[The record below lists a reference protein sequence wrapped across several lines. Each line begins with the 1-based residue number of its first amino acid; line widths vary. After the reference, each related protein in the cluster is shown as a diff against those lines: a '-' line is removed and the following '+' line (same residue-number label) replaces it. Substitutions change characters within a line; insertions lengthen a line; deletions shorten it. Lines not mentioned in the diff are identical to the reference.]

1 MYRTEDRQLSSRV
14 EGLDGLRALAA
25 LMVLVSHSKLGSS
38 SWGAAGVWLFFIL
51 SGYLLGPS
59 LLANPTIKFFQSTVA
74 FYIKRFF
81 RIIPTY
87 YAAVFLYSIFIWPDD
102 HVFLDHVIF
111 KEAFWLFWSVK
122 TELFFYLFLP
132 IIILP
137 LMLSKSIN
145 YQVMILFFLFFI
157 TYYLF
162 EKNSFFEIT
171 AFQKN
176 SNMRLYFLPFIIGI
190 ILSFIPKVNH
200 DNYSQIA
207 WFLSL
212 SGLFFLCQDFSFLSD
227 FREFIGIPTER
238 VAWINRMPVYILCAF
253 LIYLSA
259 NNKNWLLN
267 NQVVVSIGK
276 SGYSF
281 YLWHTFV
288 LVMLRRNGVPDGLL
302 LFVAGLFFT
311 AIIAYFSCRYIEIP
325 TQIMG
330 NRIATKIMP
339 AIHGQKNNK

>member
-1 MYRTEDRQLSSRV
+1 MSSRV

-59 LLANPTIKFFQSTVA
+59 LLANPSIKFFQSTTA

-81 RIIPTY
+81 RIIPAY
-87 YAAVFLYSIFIWPDD
+87 YTAVLLYSIFIWSNDNVFFD
-102 HVFLDHVIF
+102 HVVF

-137 LMLSKSIN
+137 LILSKSIN
-145 YQVMILFFLFFI
+145 YQFMVLFCLFFI

-162 EKNSFFEIT
+162 EKNSFFEII

-190 ILSFIPKVNH
+190 ILSFIPKINH
-200 DNYSQIA
+200 DNYSQLT
-207 WFLSL
+207 WFLSFL
-212 SGLFFLCQDFSFLSD
+212 GLFFLCQDFSFFSD
-227 FREFIGIPTER
+227 FRESIGVPRER
-238 VAWINRMPVYILCAF
+238 VAWIDRMPVYVLCAF

-267 NQVVVSIGK
+267 NRVIVSIGK

-288 LVMLRRNGVPDGLL
+288 LVMLRKNNVPDGFL
-302 LFVAGLFFT
+302 LFISGLFFT
-311 AIIAYFSCRYIEIP
+311 TVIAYFSYRHIEIP

-330 NRIATKIMP
+330 NRIADKIMP
-339 AIHGQKNNK
+339 VVHN